1 MQPTNR
7 AARLAGFAYLLL
19 LPAPFSLMY
28 VPNTLVV
35 RGDAATTAGR
45 ILAHETLFQAG
56 IFGELFYSVGF
67 LLLAITLYR
76 LLSVA
81 SRAGALLMVSL
92 VAVSVALSFANVLN
106 NGAALRLFRGGDFL
120 GVFDKPQRDALG
132 MLFLGL
138 HSQGNLVNEIFWG
151 LWLFPFGFLVMRSG
165 FLPRVLGVLLIVNG
179 FAYVAVS
186 LTSLFAPDYARMVS
200 RATLPALLGELWIML
215 WLLFKGVR
223 VQRLAAPAV

>member
-56 IFGELFYSVGF
+56 IFGELF
-67 LLLAITLYR
+67 LYR
-76 LLSVA
+76 LLSVSILSVFFC
-81 SRAGALLMVSL
+81 SRS
-92 VAVSVALSFANVLN
+92 
-106 NGAALRLFRGGDFL
+106 
-120 GVFDKPQRDALG
+120 P
-132 MLFLGL
+132 
-138 HSQGNLVNEIFWG
+138 
-151 LWLFPFGFLVMRSG
+151 FPFGFLVMRSG

-215 WLLFKGVR
+215 WLLFKGVT